1 MKSPQGEMEISGF
14 HVWLRHLLVLAPL
27 LALNSEIGVR
37 TF

>member
-14 HVWLRHLLVLAPL
+14 HSWLGPLFVLAPL